1 MNSTQGHGTNQV
13 NSTQSTGSSATPKD
27 DEENIGNLN
36 EGNRK
41 EFPILGNQ
49 HTKNREMAVKEVI
62 YPLVGNTTL
71 IIKFRGALPLNY
83 DFAAQTEIFNQQMEV
98 VMNHMTTSYRCNN
111 SASATWES
119 HCRKQHFQT
128 GKDGQ
133 IRINQ
138 GH

>member
-49 HTKNREMAVKEVI
+49 HTKNRELAVKEVI

-71 IIKFRGALPLNY
+71 PSRMSNVRMDNQISGSIA
-83 DFAAQTEIFNQQMEV
+83 TEL
-98 VMNHMTTSYRCNN
+98 
-111 SASATWES
+111 
-119 HCRKQHFQT
+119 
-128 GKDGQ
+128 
-133 IRINQ
+133 
-138 GH
+138 